1 MTRFVLDASVALAW
15 VVDRNPDPYAALV
28 QQRIQGGE
36 RAIVPALWQLEV
48 TNVLAMV
55 QRRGVLSAPEVEEG
69 LRYFEGFLAAQAEI
83 ISAFPGM
90 REILRLARELGLTS
104 YDALYVE
111 LARREGL
118 PLATLDRGLRA
129 AAAKAEVA
137 LLK

>member
-15 VVDRNPDPYAALV
+15 VVDQNPDPYAALV
-28 QQRIQGGE
+28 QQRVRTGE
-36 RAIVPALWQLEV
+36 RAVVPALWQLEI
-48 TNVLAMV
+48 TNVLAAV
-55 QRRGVLSAPEVEEG
+55 QRRGVLSAAEVDEG
-69 LRYFEGFLAAQAEI
+69 LRYFEGFLVAQAEI

-104 YDALYVE
+104 YDTLYVD

-118 PLATLDRGLRA
+118 PLATLDKKLRA
-129 AAAKAEVA
+129 AAAKAGVA

>member
-1 MTRFVLDASVALAW
+1 
-15 VVDRNPDPYAALV
+15 
-28 QQRIQGGE
+28 
-36 RAIVPALWQLEV
+36 VPALWQLEV
-48 TNVLAMV
+48 TNVLAAV
-55 QRRGVLSAPEVEEG
+55 QRRGVLSAAEVEEG

-83 ISAFPGM
+83 ICAFPSM

-104 YDALYVE
+104 YDVLYLE

-129 AAAKAEVA
+129 AAAKAGVA